1 MIFQMETKM
10 DFAFLSVVGPV
21 LALTTLTFLLA
32 LAGAASDDR
41 A

>member
-1 MIFQMETKM
+1 M

-21 LALTTLTFLLA
+21 LAMTAMTFLLA
-32 LAGAASDDR
+32 LAGAASDDH